1 MSMNKTDIAL
11 KLWEDGYG
19 KTQKEAQAIVTEVFD
34 IIQTGLIQGAPV
46 IIKGFGK
53 LEPVTRKSRVGR
65 DMNKNISV
73 NIPERR
79 QVRFV
84 IGAPLFSRINK

>member
-1 MSMNKTDIAL
+1 MSMNKSDIAL
-11 KLWEDGYG
+11 RLWEEGYG
-19 KTQKEAQAIVTEVFD
+19 KTQKDAQDIVTKVFEV
-34 IIQTGLIQGAPV
+34 ITIALVQGSPV
-46 IIKGFGK
+46 MIKGFGK
-53 LEPVTRKSRVGR
+53 LEPVTRKARVGR

-84 IGAPLFSRINK
+84 AGTPLFKQLNK